1 MSSVSLINGHID
13 EEVRSDKIMTNFE
26 HIKNMDI
33 ESFAMFIAMD
43 RKRTIEE
50 LAKALKF
57 TVTFPE
63 NYLYNDFSALVKY
76 LESERDAE

>member
-1 MSSVSLINGHID
+1 
-13 EEVRSDKIMTNFE
+13 MTNFE

-33 ESFAMFIAMD
+33 ETLAMFIAMD

-63 NYLYNDFSALVKY
+63 DYLHNDFSTLMKY
-76 LESERDAE
+76 LESERGE

>member
-13 EEVRSDKIMTNFE
+13 EENKMTNFE
-26 HIKNMDI
+26 YIKNMDI
-33 ESFAMFIAMD
+33 ESLAMFIAMD
-43 RKRTIEE
+43 RKRTVEE

-63 NYLYNDFSALVKY
+63 NYLYNDFSALVKF
-76 LESERDAE
+76 LESERDTND

>member
-1 MSSVSLINGHID
+1 
-13 EEVRSDKIMTNFE
+13 MTNFE
-26 HIKNMDI
+26 YIKNMDI
-33 ESFAMFIAMD
+33 ESFAMFLAMD

-50 LAKALKF
+50 LAKALNF

-76 LESERDAE
+76 LKSERDAE

>member
-1 MSSVSLINGHID
+1 
-13 EEVRSDKIMTNFE
+13 
-26 HIKNMDI
+26 
-33 ESFAMFIAMD
+33 MFIAMD

-63 NYLYNDFSALVKY
+63 NYLYNDFSALMKY
-76 LESERDAE
+76 LESECDAE

>member
-13 EEVRSDKIMTNFE
+13 DDKERYKMTNFE
-26 HIKNMDI
+26 HIKNMDV

-63 NYLYNDFSALVKY
+63 NYLYNDFSALMKY